1 MAAMIPTPRG
11 PGDLP
16 RPPEEPRPAIRGSE
30 PGSLVLQALE
40 EIEGLKRTLS
50 DMVKRLEALE
60 HRISALETP
69 KA

>member
-1 MAAMIPTPRG
+1 MIPVPRG

-16 RPPEEPRPAIRGSE
+16 VPPEKPRPATRGGE

-40 EIEGLKRTLS
+40 EIEAVKRSLV
-50 DMVKRLEALE
+50 DLMKRLEALE
-60 HRISALETP
+60 HRVSALEAP

>member
-1 MAAMIPTPRG
+1 MIPVPRG

-16 RPPEEPRPAIRGSE
+16 VPPEKPQPAVRRGE

-40 EIEGLKRTLS
+40 EIETLKHTLS
-50 DMVKRLEALE
+50 ELAKRLEAVE
-60 HRISALETP
+60 RRVAALEKP